1 MFSFNRF
8 RIIKM
13 RYIPI
18 GLFAL
23 ILVVTAPW
31 AFSQES
37 KSSNINTFGDPFV
50 QATQALTSC
59 PVPAPTTYTDAEF
72 RALNHDRTQRGNSCY
87 LSGRCRLANAY
98 LYDAEIIPRAVIR
111 IQRDGRFD
119 DTSIWLEGQR
129 RWVTLKGC
137 VTTAEQAK
145 DIEIAVRNID
155 DVESV
160 VNQLMVGTRGKPVY
174 KLNN

>member
-1 MFSFNRF
+1 MRF
-8 RIIKM
+8 A
-13 RYIPI
+13 PI
-18 GLFAL
+18 GLAMLFLSA
-23 ILVVTAPW
+23 IFINVNSHA
-31 AFSQES
+31 QES
-37 KSSNINTFGDPFV
+37 QSANNNGNNTFGDPFA
-50 QATQALTSC
+50 QATQALKAC
-59 PVPAPTTYTDAEF
+59 PAPAPTTYTDAEF

-119 DTSIWLEGQR
+119 DTSVWLEGQR
-129 RWVTLKGC
+129 RWVMLKGC

-145 DIEIAVRNID
+145 DMETAVRNID

-160 VNQLMVGTRGKPVY
+160 INQLMVGTTAKPIY
-174 KLNN
+174 KLK

>member
-1 MFSFNRF
+1 MRF
-8 RIIKM
+8 
-13 RYIPI
+13 IPM
-18 GLFAL
+18 GLVM
-23 ILVVTAPW
+23 LVSLVSYA
-31 AFSQES
+31 QES
-37 KSSNINTFGDPFV
+37 QPANSNTFGDPFA
-50 QATQALTSC
+50 QATQALKAC

-119 DTSIWLEGQR
+119 DTSVWLEGQR

-145 DIEIAVRNID
+145 DIETAVRNID

-160 VNQLMVGTRGKPVY
+160 INQLMVGTTAKPAY
-174 KLNN
+174 KLK